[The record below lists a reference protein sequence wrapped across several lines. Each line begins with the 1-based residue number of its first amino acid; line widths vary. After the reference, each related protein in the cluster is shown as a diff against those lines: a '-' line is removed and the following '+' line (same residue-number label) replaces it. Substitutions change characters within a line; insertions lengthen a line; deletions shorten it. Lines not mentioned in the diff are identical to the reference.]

1 MSAARNDEAKRVTS
15 IARAINWSYM
25 WRRLVSYVWLDLLL
39 LVVAAAIL
47 VYGYNQTL
55 PAGTF
60 TAGWIP
66 GESVRAMSLIPAR
79 GWDLTTL
86 TYTVELART
95 TKTFPLTQDLVAL
108 WPLYIVVV
116 G

>member
-39 LVVAAAIL
+39 LLVAAAIL

-55 PAGTF
+55 PDGRVYRGMDPRRRCSQHVAD
-60 TAGWIP
+60 P
-66 GESVRAMSLIPAR
+66 RARLEPDHAHLYRRAR
-79 GWDLTTL
+79 
-86 TYTVELART
+86 A
-95 TKTFPLTQDLVAL
+95 
-108 WPLYIVVV
+108 
-116 G
+116 